1 MAASGADI
9 RDILSLP
16 GPSSTPAAAAS
27 RKLPKAQKPEGISR
41 ELYSLIGDHAP
52 SLAAVQR
59 AKPKLKQ
66 KPDLGR
72 GKVRWWVGFRFSYG
86 ALIERVRREW
96 RPFLNGA
103 RTDGLRL
110 GHWEKVKDEQPAGDD
125 LETMHLAVAYV
136 ITEYPFAKYN
146 TASNV
151 YSYTQEEYSILPEGK
166 GSFLCG
172 FCYSL

>member
-16 GPSSTPAAAAS
+16 GPSSTPVAP
-27 RKLPKAQKPEGISR
+27 RKVPKAQKPEGISR

-72 GKVRWWVGFRFSYG
+72 GRVRWWAEHVD
-86 ALIERVRREW
+86 LISVPRLSASVQGMAPVFKRCPERQFATWTLGQGERRATC
-96 RPFLNGA
+96 R
-103 RTDGLRL
+103 
-110 GHWEKVKDEQPAGDD
+110 
-125 LETMHLAVAYV
+125 
-136 ITEYPFAKYN
+136 
-146 TASNV
+146 
-151 YSYTQEEYSILPEGK
+151 
-166 GSFLCG
+166 
-172 FCYSL
+172 